1 LKHVSKPIAQG
12 DPGIDE
18 MKQRKLDGEQ
28 IFEMD
33 HYAAELSQLGVSA
46 LSDKELARYLRQTR
60 SVSSLSP

>member
-1 LKHVSKPIAQG
+1 MKHVSKPIAQG

-33 HYAAELSQLGVSA
+33 HYAAELSQLGVREPLHRLVIS
-46 LSDKELARYLRQTR
+46 KR
-60 SVSSLSP
+60 

>member
-1 LKHVSKPIAQG
+1 
-12 DPGIDE
+12 
-18 MKQRKLDGEQ
+18 MKQRKLEGEQ